1 MKIIQNKVYII
12 SLILVG
18 IIYIS
23 RINYIKEI
31 MFKTTNTLTVKQYLL
46 LALIIAGVTIFTGTI
61 LFILIR
67 FCFFIFKKVT
77 LPALKKLYNMFK

>member
-31 MFKTTNTLTVKQYLL
+31 LFKTTNTLTVKQYLL

>member
-1 MKIIQNKVYII
+1 
-12 SLILVG
+12 
-18 IIYIS
+18 
-23 RINYIKEI
+23 